1 MALVVFVMLIIFI
14 ILMMLVILM
23 MFMMLVMFIVLVM
36 LVTLVILMMLARLR
50 MVQMRM
56 AAHRSCIVYDDY
68 PLRILRVDVVH
79 ISVAAPAYRLVEVVS
94 LLVETPLAVAHHSAQ
109 LLVAVLP
116 RLAVYVAI
124 AVDGIEIAEIEL
136 QNAVA
141 LYVRESEFENHLV
154 GYETC
159 LSPYVGESLCAC

>member
-1 MALVVFVMLIIFI
+1 MALVVFVMLIILI
-14 ILMMLVILM
+14 IFMMLVILM
-23 MFMMLVMFIVLVM
+23 MFMMLVILIVLVM
-36 LVTLVILMMLARLR
+36 LVTLVTLMMLARLR

-56 AAHRSCIVYDDY
+56 AAHRSCIVYDDHS
-68 PLRILRVDVVH
+68 LRILRVDVVH
-79 ISVAAPAYRLVEVVS
+79 ISVAAPAYRLIEVVS
-94 LLVETPLAVAHHSAQ
+94 LAVASPLAVAHHSAQ

-124 AVDGIEIAEIEL
+124 AVDGIEIAEVEL

>member
-1 MALVVFVMLIIFI
+1 MALVVFVMLIILI
-14 ILMMLVILM
+14 IFMMLVILM
-23 MFMMLVMFIVLVM
+23 MFMMLVM

-68 PLRILRVDVVH
+68 PLRILRVDIVH
-79 ISVAAPAYRLVEVVS
+79 ISVAAPAYRLIEVVR
-94 LLVETPLAVAHHSAQ
+94 LLVASPLAVAHHAAQ

-124 AVDGIEIAEIEL
+124 AVDGIEIAEVEL

>member
-1 MALVVFVMLIIFI
+1 MALVVFVMLIILI
-14 ILMMLVILM
+14 IFMMLVILM

-50 MVQMRM
+50 MVQMRV

-79 ISVAAPAYRLVEVVS
+79 ISVAAPAYRLVEVVR
-94 LLVETPLAVAHHSAQ
+94 LLVASPLAVAHHSAQ

-124 AVDGIEIAEIEL
+124 AVDGVEIAEVEL

-141 LYVRESEFENHLV
+141 LHVRESEFVNHLV

>member
-1 MALVVFVMLIIFI
+1 MALVVFVMLIILI
-14 ILMMLVILM
+14 IFMMLVILM

-56 AAHRSCIVYDDY
+56 AAHRSCIVYDNHSF
-68 PLRILRVDVVH
+68 RIPGVDVVYVG
-79 ISVAAPAYRLVEVVS
+79 VAAPAYRLIEVVS
-94 LLVETPLAVAHHSAQ
+94 LAVASPLAVAHHSAQ

-124 AVDGIEIAEIEL
+124 AVDGIEIAEVEL

>member
-1 MALVVFVMLIIFI
+1 MALVVFVMLIILI
-14 ILMMLVILM
+14 IFMMLVILM
-23 MFMMLVMFIVLVM
+23 MFMMLVMFIGLVM
-36 LVTLVILMMLARLR
+36 LVTLVTLIMLARLR
-50 MVQMRM
+50 MVQMRV

-79 ISVAAPAYRLVEVVS
+79 ISVTAPAYRLIEVVR
-94 LLVETPLAVAHHSAQ
+94 LLVATPLAVAHHSAQ

-116 RLAVYVAI
+116 CLAVYVAI
-124 AVDGIEIAEIEL
+124 AVDGVEIAEVEL
-136 QNAVA
+136 QDAVA
-141 LYVRESEFENHLV
+141 LHVRESEFENHLV